1 MLVETT
7 FHIIA
12 SGRVA
17 DVDRW
22 TETLGINPHAVARRG
37 EHRGSAPSV
46 DSWWAYIF
54 DKRQVAS
61 AEEPLLQL
69 LDLLAPRASAIAAM
83 AAAEGLEVSITSYV
97 WEPVQGLA
105 VDLSP
110 TAVKAL
116 AQVGCS
122 YAVVVY
128 E

>member
-1 MLVETT
+1 MLVETA

-12 SGRVA
+12 PGRIA
-17 DVDRW
+17 DVIRW
-22 TETLGINPHAVARRG
+22 TEALGITPHAAAQRGERRG
-37 EHRGSAPSV
+37 TAPSV
-46 DSWWAYIF
+46 DSWWAYTL

-61 AEEPLLQL
+61 AEEPLLE
-69 LDLLAPRASAIAAM
+69 LLALLTPRAEAIAELAS
-83 AAAEGLEVSITSYV
+83 AEGLELSITSYV

-110 TAVKAL
+110 TAVKRL

-122 YAVVVY
+122 YAVIVY

>member
-12 SGRVA
+12 SGRIA

-22 TETLGINPHAVARRG
+22 TETLGITPHAAAQRG
-37 EHRGSAPSV
+37 DHRGSAPSV
-46 DSWWAYIF
+46 DSWWAYTL
-54 DKRQVAS
+54 DKREVAS
-61 AEEPLLQL
+61 AEEPLLEL
-69 LDLLAPRASAIAAM
+69 LDLLAPRAPAIAAL
-83 AAAEGLEVSITSYV
+83 AAAESLEVSITSYV

-105 VDLSP
+105 IDLSP

-122 YAVVVY
+122 YAVIVY